1 MPTPREASLSMTPEA
16 TRALVEDYLR
26 FGDGSI
32 VGILPYALAVA
43 ARMRVADLVHAGTTR
58 LSDLA
63 AALEMDPDSLG
74 RLLRALASCGFV
86 EQSPDGAFVLTPLGD
101 VLRSDSPRSQRT
113 RLSNLDSFRA
123 WLAAADAMAIGRS
136 AFERTFNA
144 TFFGHKEVDADAGRL
159 FDRRTQER
167 TTCLYLD
174 LVVRHDWSESRR
186 VLDVGGGIGT
196 VLAAMLMVAPHL
208 EGVLF
213 DRRQVL
219 ERIGPDSPVTR
230 VAARCTYAAGDFFEA
245 LPAGADTHLM
255 CSVLHDWDDER
266 VAQILRNS
274 ARALEPGGRLVVC
287 EMLLP
292 DSPGR
297 HPATWSDLDMLVV
310 VGGRERTLREFE
322 RLLGTA
328 GFGLVSATES
338 ADSAFAMLEARRLGD

>member
-1 MPTPREASLSMTPEA
+1 MLTPET

-26 FGDGSI
+26 FGDDSI
-32 VGILPYALAVA
+32 VGILPYALAIA
-43 ARMRVADLVHAGTTR
+43 ARMRVADLVHAGTR
-58 LSDLA
+58 QLADLA

-74 RLLRALASCGFV
+74 RLLRALASCGFM
-86 EQSPDGAFVLTPLGD
+86 EQSPDGGFVLTPLSD

-113 RLSNLDSFRA
+113 RLSNLDSFPA
-123 WLAAADAMAIGRS
+123 WLAAAEAMEVGRT

-144 TFFGHKEVDADAGRL
+144 TFFAHKEADADAGRL

-174 LVVRHDWSESRR
+174 QVVRHDWSESRR
-186 VLDVGGGIGT
+186 VLDVGSGIGT
-196 VLAAMLMVAPHL
+196 VLAAVLEAAPHL
-208 EGVLF
+208 EGILF

-219 ERIGPDSPVTR
+219 ERIGRDTPVTR
-230 VAARCTYAAGDFFEA
+230 VAARCTYAAGDFFEE

-266 VAQILRNS
+266 ALLILRNS

-292 DSPGR
+292 DAPCG
-297 HPATWSDLDMLVV
+297 HPATWSDLGMMVV
-310 VGGRERTLREFE
+310 VGGRERTRREFE
-322 RLLGTA
+322 QLLGAA
-328 GFGLVSATES
+328 GFTLVSATES
-338 ADSAFAMLEARRLGD
+338 GDSSFAMLDARRAG

>member
-1 MPTPREASLSMTPEA
+1 MRARMMTPEA

-26 FGDGSI
+26 FGDDSV
-32 VGILPYALAVA
+32 VGILPYALAIA
-43 ARMRVADLVHAGTTR
+43 ARMRVADLVHAGTRQLT
-58 LSDLA
+58 DLA

-74 RLLRALASCGFV
+74 RLLRALVSCGFM
-86 EQSPDGAFVLTPLGD
+86 EQSPDGGFVLTPLCD
-101 VLRSDSPRSQRT
+101 VLRSDSPQSQRT
-113 RLSNLDSFRA
+113 RLGNLDSFRA
-123 WLAAADAMAIGRS
+123 WLAAADAMEIGRT

-144 TFFGHKEVDADAGRL
+144 TFFGHKEADADAGRL

-174 LVVRHDWSESRR
+174 QVVRHDWSESRR

-196 VLAAMLMVAPHL
+196 VLAAVLEAAPHL

-219 ERIGPDSPVTR
+219 ERIGPDSPATR
-230 VAARCTYAAGDFFEA
+230 VDARCTYAAGDFFEA

-266 VAQILRNS
+266 ALLILRSS

-292 DSPGR
+292 DSPR
-297 HPATWSDLDMLVV
+297 WHPATWSDLGMMVV
-310 VGGRERTLREFE
+310 VGGRERTRREFE
-322 RLLGTA
+322 RLLEAA
-328 GFGLVSATES
+328 GFTLVSATES
-338 ADSAFAMLEARRLGD
+338 ADSSFAMLDARRVDH